1 MTRGL
6 RRFPLPTLGVRRLAL
21 AALVLAAGLVAT
33 LVSSPTAG
41 AAAPASK
48 PWFYSQA
55 PAHLGFQLYWYDGYP
70 DTRDDPS
77 VTGYDVQYRETGST
91 TWLSWSHSGTVRAVE
106 FSNLTAG
113 TAYQVRVR
121 ATNNDGNS
129 RWSEIED
136 VSAVVSLATTVNPPF
151 PVQVVPGDAQV
162 RVTWGRPS
170 HTGGQT
176 LTGYVVRLYS
186 DPETQL
192 RRIEISDP
200 AATSQVI
207 GSLTN
212 GREYL
217 IDVYA
222 TAGAN
227 DEGGRSVLVPFTPS
241 GTTRTTGV
249 ELSAETLTVA
259 EGGSGTFTV
268 ALTDDP
274 GSDLTISLVNTQ
286 YFGQYGDSGT
296 VWDKDAVS
304 VSPDAL
310 TFTAGSSGNW
320 NTPQTV
326 TVSAPQDADGHDE
339 QLAVLVLVETTAGSG
354 DTNPGYEPVGGAG
367 AGVDGIFVTVADS
380 AETGPPANLQAL
392 AGKAQMTVQQDGEPV
407 EVGRWLA
414 RFSWDAPDGS
424 QTVTG
429 YDLQWKLL
437 DGTWPVGVTSLGAS
451 DTSLIIRPSV
461 GDNADESEDTALHF
475 RVRTRT
481 ADGVSGWE
489 TVWFSLADP
498 ANLVANLQ
506 VNPGSDPELHLFWN
520 APAFWP
526 VTGYDVEYK
535 VADAPD
541 SQAASDP
548 ENGWVDAGHT
558 GTDNFDL
565 IPNLKDGTTYAVRVR
580 LTSDWDFSWVVA
592 EGTTAGTAPAIG
604 GSEGGGG
611 SEGSGGSAPDAEEVT
626 RPEEGS
632 SSEQDGYAGF
642 IADMKEWRDDPC
654 CAHDKAHT
662 DRWDRALLAF
672 GETVFDASL
681 TPMTADEARELAD
694 RGWTRW
700 ERVAEAL
707 AELEAAPESRPEAPN
722 SAPTVS
728 VAMVDATIATEGG
741 TQRVSLSGV
750 FSDADKDALTVTA
763 ASSNEAVAA
772 VSVASDYTG
781 LTVTAKSRGTATIT
795 VTADDGNGGTVSDI
809 FTVRVKAAP
818 LVASALADLSGLE
831 TGNTRDVSLSGVFSD
846 ADGDTLTI
854 TAASSNEA
862 TATVTVAADQST
874 LTVVGAAQGTATITV
889 TAQDSDGNAVSDTF
903 DVTVTVP
910 QQPNADAPTPVAN
923 LHCVAETSR
932 VAFLWDTPEWSG
944 GEVYAYDYELTLP
957 GGRSESGRIFGSTL
971 LLRPGKYQAGA
982 EASVSVKVVYEHS
995 DGSNMSSA
1003 EATLSCTVVV

>member
-1 MTRGL
+1 MFDTGSDSSRARRPWQAMAATPPPRTFVLPGGHGRPLMTRGL
-6 RRFPLPTLGVRRLAL
+6 GRFPLPTLGVRRLAL
-21 AALVLAAGLVAT
+21 AALVLVAGLVAA
-33 LVSSPTAG
+33 LVSTHTAG

-77 VTGYDVQYRETGST
+77 VTGYDVQYREDGAT

-113 TAYQVRVR
+113 TEYQVRVR
-121 ATNNDGNS
+121 ATNNDGHS

-136 VSAVVSLATTVNPPF
+136 VSAVTSLASTVNPPF

-186 DPETQL
+186 DPETEL
-192 RRIEISDP
+192 RRIDVSDP

-212 GREYL
+212 GREYSV
-217 IDVYA
+217 DVYA
-222 TAGAN
+222 TYGEN
-227 DEGGRSVLVPFTPS
+227 DEGGRSSANVPFTPS

-249 ELSAETLTVA
+249 ELSAETLAVA

-274 GSDLTISLVNTQ
+274 GSDLTLTLVNTQ
-286 YFGQYGDSGT
+286 YFGQYGDSGH
-296 VWDKDAVS
+296 VWDKNAVAVS
-304 VSPDAL
+304 PGAL
-310 TFTAGSSGNW
+310 TFTAGTSGNW
-320 NTPQTV
+320 ATPQTV
-326 TVSAPQDADGHDE
+326 TVSAPQDADGDDE

-367 AGVDGIFVTVADS
+367 TSVDGIYVTVADN
-380 AETGPPANLQAL
+380 AETGPPGNVQAL
-392 AGKAQMTVQQDGEPV
+392 AGKAQMNIQQDGEPV
-407 EVGRWLA
+407 EVGRWLV
-414 RFSWDAPDGS
+414 RFSWDAPGGS

-429 YDLQWKLL
+429 YDLQWKLF

-506 VNPGSDPELHLFWN
+506 ANPGSAGELHLFWN

-535 VADAPD
+535 VAGAPD

-548 ENGWVDAGHT
+548 ENGWVDLSHT
-558 GTDNFDL
+558 GTDTFDL
-565 IPNLKDGTTYAVRVR
+565 IENLKDGTTYAVRVR
-580 LTSDWDFSWVVA
+580 LTSDWDFTWVVA
-592 EGTTAGTAPAIG
+592 EGTTADAIG

-611 SEGSGGSAPDAEEVT
+611 SEGSGGSASDPEEVT

-632 SSEQDGYAGF
+632 SSEEDGYAAL
-642 IADMKEWRDDPC
+642 ITKIKEWRDDPC
-654 CAHDKAHT
+654 CAHNKAHT
-662 DRWDRALLAF
+662 DRWDKALLAF
-672 GETVFDASL
+672 GETVSDASL
-681 TPMTADEARELAD
+681 TPMTATEAQGYAD

-700 ERVAEAL
+700 VEVTEAL
-707 AELEAAPESRPEAPN
+707 RELESAGQQQDPPPEEEHGDQSTGGPPTVAAPL
-722 SAPTVS
+722 
-728 VAMVDATIATEGG
+728 DD
-741 TQRVSLSGV
+741 VSLQGPTPREIALDGV
-750 FSDADKDALTVTA
+750 FSGDGLTITA
-763 ASSNEAVAA
+763 ASSNYG
-772 VSVASDYTG
+772 VASVWVDGST
-781 LTVTAKSRGTATIT
+781 LTVVGTGTGTATIT
-795 VTADDGNGGTVSDI
+795 VTAEDADGNTVSDE
-809 FTVRVKAAP
+809 F
-818 LVASALADLSGLE
+818 E
-831 TGNTRDVSLSGVFSD
+831 
-846 ADGDTLTI
+846 
-854 TAASSNEA
+854 
-862 TATVTVAADQST
+862 VTVS
-874 LTVVGAAQGTATITV
+874 
-889 TAQDSDGNAVSDTF
+889 
-903 DVTVTVP
+903 P
-910 QQPNADAPTPVAN
+910 
-923 LHCVAETSR
+923 
-932 VAFLWDTPEWSG
+932 
-944 GEVYAYDYELTLP
+944 
-957 GGRSESGRIFGSTL
+957 
-971 LLRPGKYQAGA
+971 
-982 EASVSVKVVYEHS
+982 AS
-995 DGSNMSSA
+995 
-1003 EATLSCTVVV
+1003 